1 MQDLRF
7 IEYAPHRKK
16 LMSFIWLILF
26 IGVLTSIGI
35 LFSVFWYNVVQ
46 YLPGLS
52 FVVVHIKKAI
62 VDVSL
67 IGLFYAHLAGGL
79 FFIPSPDEVIFY
91 YGLVK
96 GNHPLIAIL
105 FATSGYMLAQALN
118 YFLGKKLSD
127 PLLTLFSREKV
138 YKARRTAQKYGPM
151 AVFMFNVLPF
161 PGPVL
166 TFALG
171 ITKYNFSKIMFWTLL
186 GKLIKYGALSVFF
199 ILAT

>member
-16 LMSFIWLILF
+16 LVSFIWLMF
-26 IGVLTSIGI
+26 VLAVLIAIGI
-35 LFSVFWYNVVQ
+35 LFTVFWYNVVQ

-52 FVVVHIKKAI
+52 FIVVHIKNAI
-62 VDVSL
+62 VEVSL
-67 IGLFYAHLAGGL
+67 IGLFYAHLVGGL

-91 YGLVK
+91 YALIK
-96 GNHPLIAIL
+96 GNPILFSIL
-105 FATSGYMLAQALN
+105 FATAGYMLAQILN

-138 YKARRTAQKYGPM
+138 YKARRTAQKYGAL

-166 TFALG
+166 SFALG
-171 ITKYNFSKIMFWTLL
+171 ITKYNFSRLMFWTVL
-186 GKLIKYGALSVFF
+186 GKVIKYGAVSVFF
-199 ILAT
+199 ILTT